1 MEDRFNNL
9 SALVN
14 DCLKTGN
21 YNDVWTLWEEMAKI
35 LYDEKRY
42 VDELKV
48 LMLEFHMYLER
59 ENTIWLP
66 AVMLAKKAVENSK
79 LSSDERFRLY
89 TEIAFDNFG
98 NSAFSCENSFKVF
111 ECCIDDRII
120 EAYEII
126 DKVIQNSWDNL

>member
-1 MEDRFNNL
+1 MEDRFNKL

-48 LMLEFHMYLER
+48 LMLGFCMYLKR
-59 ENTIWLP
+59 ENAIWLP

-89 TEIAFDNFG
+89 TEIAFDNFR

-111 ECCIDDRII
+111 ECCIDGRIT